1 MLTFSSPVPAVQ
13 HGEDAPVPVLTLLF
27 NTGTTS
33 LSARAIVGLSLP
45 WFFCSPSSRPRQTPD
60 ITIRFIDSS
69 FFSPPSFHNTEI
81 FPPIIQSSSLIV
93 NPWGPKLY
101 FVIIDKSHITI
112 ENHIYLTFCQTHDC
126 SSGQNGDK

>member
-1 MLTFSSPVPAVQ
+1 MLTFSSLVPAVQ
-13 HGEDAPVPVLTLLF
+13 QGQDAPVPVLTLLF

-33 LSARAIVGLSLP
+33 LSARARVGLSLP
-45 WFFCSPSSRPRQTPD
+45 WFYCSPPSRPRHTPD
-60 ITIRFIDSS
+60 RTIRFIDSS
-69 FFSPPSFHNTEI
+69 LFLPPSVYNTEM
-81 FPPIIQSSSLIV
+81 FPPIIQSSSHIV